1 MAGLAY
7 SSLAIWHDIRG
18 LHGEIMRPFVMGAV
32 LISFSFR
39 ILNPRKK
46 PLSQNPEI
54 LEHNWV
60 LSSSYKMAPPSADI
74 DTHLETSSSS
84 VSPASPKAR
93 TIPEIKRSI
102 TGLTQSAS
110 FPTPLRYSGT
120 LDNYESFNVTNV
132 IGREFPKL
140 QLSEILKDDAK
151 IRDLA
156 ITGMWSLSN
165 KGMIS
170 IESLLIVL

>member
-1 MAGLAY
+1 
-7 SSLAIWHDIRG
+7 
-18 LHGEIMRPFVMGAV
+18 
-32 LISFSFR
+32 
-39 ILNPRKK
+39 
-46 PLSQNPEI
+46 
-54 LEHNWV
+54 
-60 LSSSYKMAPPSADI
+60 MAPPSADI